1 MTDREAHAV
10 SKRKREIKL
19 MMRSL
24 FSGVAG
30 LKAYQTGMDV
40 IGNNIANVNTYG
52 FKSSRTTYRDVYYQ
66 TVAGSSASNATSG
79 IGGSNPT
86 QLGYGAT
93 AATVDVLNTRSGMAT
108 TGNPMD
114 CYINGEGYFAV
125 ADGTVDTDGKPG
137 GYLYTRVGS
146 LGFDGEGYLVDGN
159 KKIVCGSNV
168 TDAGALVP
176 LPNATTGEITDPV
189 AIKVAN
195 YNKYTNVTIGSD
207 GKITGELDG
216 VVKTLGTIAMAN
228 IPNPNGLTQQGGS
241 YLKSVNNAESKE
253 DDGPKIT
260 YYTAGS
266 GATGSLVTSALESS
280 NVDLA
285 NEFSQMII
293 TERGFQ
299 ANSKIITVSDEM
311 LEDLVNLKR

>member
-1 MTDREAHAV
+1 
-10 SKRKREIKL
+10 

-52 FKSSRTTYRDVYYQ
+52 FKSSSTIYRDVYYQ
-66 TVAGSSASNATSG
+66 ALAGSSNASGNSG
-79 IGGSNPT
+79 GVNPS
-86 QLGYGAT
+86 QIGYGAS
-93 AATVDVLNTRSGMAT
+93 AASVDVNTSRSGMAT
-108 TGNPMD
+108 TGKNKD
-114 CYINGEGYFAV
+114 CYIDGEGYFV
-125 ADGTVDTDGKPG
+125 VKDGDS

-146 LGFDGEGYLVDGN
+146 FGFDGDGNLVDGN
-159 KKIVCGSNV
+159 KRIICGA
-168 TDAGALVP
+168 TKGAELSSTKP
-176 LPNATTGEITDPV
+176 EAINCADYGEYKNI
-189 AIKVAN
+189 
-195 YNKYTNVTIGSD
+195 TIGGD
-207 GKITGELDG
+207 GKISGEKG
-216 VVKTLGTIAMAN
+216 GTVEILGTIAIAS
-228 IPNPNGLTQQGGS
+228 IPNPAGLTQQGGS
-241 YLKSVNNAESKE
+241 YYKAVSNV
-253 DDGPKIT
+253 DTTDHPIT
-260 YYTAGS
+260 YYAPGS
-266 GATGSLVTSALESS
+266 GETGALVTSALESS